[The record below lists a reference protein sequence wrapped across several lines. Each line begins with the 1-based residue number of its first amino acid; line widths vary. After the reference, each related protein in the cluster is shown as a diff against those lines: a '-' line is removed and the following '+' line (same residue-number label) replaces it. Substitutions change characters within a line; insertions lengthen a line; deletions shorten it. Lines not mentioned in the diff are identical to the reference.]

1 MFVGLISLEEGGRNF
16 PWELKSVASQLHQI
30 RRVCSG
36 LPSNCLTTVKLMK
49 PPGLPSQLMANS
61 PWRVV

>member
-30 RRVCSG
+30 RRECSG
-36 LPSNCLTTVKLMK
+36 LPSNCTLQTTCL
-49 PPGLPSQLMANS
+49 GFLLL
-61 PWRVV
+61 